1 LHPTKGLPASK
12 KGPRDVKKV
21 TGDGPIP
28 SGLTFT
34 GLVADPEGPVGIVHG
49 TREMMIELATM
60 TPELARDA
68 RIVEWEGKDYIL
80 VVEDDGDVSETV
92 TEVLQEDG
100 HRVVTFEDGRLAL
113 DYLRQKS
120 ILPRLILLDFLMPHM
135 DGWQFLA
142 ERRNDDRIAE
152 VPVVGISGSDRVDE
166 RSLSTSLVQFL
177 RKPLTLDALLAA
189 VRRCAA
195 SPIDL

>member
-1 LHPTKGLPASK
+1 
-12 KGPRDVKKV
+12 
-21 TGDGPIP
+21 
-28 SGLTFT
+28 
-34 GLVADPEGPVGIVHG
+34 
-49 TREMMIELATM
+49 MIELATM
-60 TPELARDA
+60 TPELGCDA

-80 VVEDDGDVSETV
+80 VVEDDGDVSETL

-100 HRVVTFEDGRLAL
+100 HRVVTFEDGQLAL

-120 ILPRLILLDFLMPHM
+120 ILPRLIFLDFLLPRM

-142 ERRNDDRIAE
+142 EQRKDDRIAD

-166 RSLSTSLVQFL
+166 RSLSKSLVQFL
-177 RKPLTLDALLAA
+177 RKPLTLDALLGA

-195 SPIDL
+195 RPF

>member
-1 LHPTKGLPASK
+1 
-12 KGPRDVKKV
+12 
-21 TGDGPIP
+21 
-28 SGLTFT
+28 
-34 GLVADPEGPVGIVHG
+34 
-49 TREMMIELATM
+49 MMIELATM